1 MEERKPVENQ
11 LDGLDSEI
19 ISSIEHS
26 PPIRQHFAV
35 EQGVILMI
43 SKAGLSET
51 LMWHARA
58 GQARRVASML
68 SPRDAALVEAY
79 ARECDDSAR
88 AGSID
93 GARVDARRSVEIQR
107 RDDRSFRAPAK
118 SCGEATGIGAP
129 IDRLTFL
136 RGRITSEE
144 PCPSKARVK
153 PAGAKEE
160 RVL

>member
-1 MEERKPVENQ
+1 MDECKPDEYQ
-11 LDGLDSEI
+11 LDGLESEI

-26 PPIRQHFAV
+26 PPIRQHFTV

-43 SKAGLSET
+43 SKAGLPET
-51 LMWHARA
+51 LMWRARA

-88 AGSID
+88 TASIE
-93 GARVDARRSVEIQR
+93 GARVDTRRSVEIQR

-118 SCGEATGIGAP
+118 SRQPKSSRMST
-129 IDRLTFL
+129 RL
-136 RGRITSEE
+136 
-144 PCPSKARVK
+144 
-153 PAGAKEE
+153 
-160 RVL
+160 

>member
-1 MEERKPVENQ
+1 VARTFDQAMDERKPVENQ

-26 PPIRQHFAV
+26 PPIRQHFSV
-35 EQGVILMI
+35 EQRVILMI

-51 LMWHARA
+51 MMWRARA

-68 SPRDAALVEAY
+68 SPRDAALVETY

-88 AGSID
+88 AASIE
-93 GARVDARRSVEIQR
+93 GARVDMRRSVEIQH

-118 SCGEATGIGAP
+118 SP
-129 IDRLTFL
+129 R
-136 RGRITSEE
+136 
-144 PCPSKARVK
+144 PSRMST
-153 PAGAKEE
+153 
-160 RVL
+160 R

>member
-1 MEERKPVENQ
+1 MDERKPVENQ

-51 LMWHARA
+51 LMWRARA

-79 ARECDDSAR
+79 AR
-88 AGSID
+88 
-93 GARVDARRSVEIQR
+93 GARVDTRRSVEIQR

-118 SCGEATGIGAP
+118 SRQPNQAA
-129 IDRLTFL
+129 
-136 RGRITSEE
+136 
-144 PCPSKARVK
+144 
-153 PAGAKEE
+153 
-160 RVL
+160 